1 MVSEPRL
8 PQELPICGPQGDSA
22 PEYWIHIG
30 RQQQNNA
37 LVINDLSI
45 SRQHAA
51 IIVRN
56 GQLYLSDN
64 NSASGTFLN
73 WKQLTPGDEL
83 LLRDKDLVS
92 FGQIV
97 YEYRTQN

>member
-1 MVSEPRL
+1 M
-8 PQELPICGPQGDSA
+8 
-22 PEYWIHIG
+22 
-30 RQQQNNA
+30 
-37 LVINDLSI
+37 INDLSI

-51 IIVRN
+51 LIVRN

-97 YEYRTQN
+97 YEYRVQN